1 MASGWSAV
9 AGADMESLAEETRDR
24 RNSRE
29 SVPCAQCS
37 TLRWGGKGAEL
48 WRGPAPNDSKAAFRF
63 ARRAPGRKAAPIANV
78 RPPALCRD
86 TSVVHCGVVVGR
98 EHARALGRS
107 GRRPRAGHRGVGGKV
122 PHWLDQSW
130 RKFMRLFRPTSG
142 RSLNQSP
149 EEGRKILW
157 VRILAQPRRI
167 VPLQGARG
175 RFLCLGSFPSRE
187 S

>member
-1 MASGWSAV
+1 
-9 AGADMESLAEETRDR
+9 METLAEETIDR

-37 TLRWGGKGAEL
+37 TLGWGGKGAEL
-48 WRGPAPNDSKAAFRF
+48 WRGPAPNDTKAAFRF

-98 EHARALGRS
+98 EPARALGRS
-107 GRRPRAGHRGVGGKV
+107 GQRPPAGHRGRRRESA
-122 PHWLDQSW
+122 HWLDQTW
-130 RKFMRLFRPTSG
+130 RKFMRLFGPTSG
-142 RSLNQSP
+142 RSLNRSP

-175 RFLCLGSFPSRE
+175 RFLRPGAFPSRE